1 MNAPPTFES
10 FILFDGEKKIT
21 REQDT
26 KVPNAAIFTLNKED
40 HTLGNMIRHQ
50 LLKDP
55 NVIFSGYKNPS
66 PFENK
71 VWLNP
76 SISVV
81 QNEHFNCQ
89 VIIRVQTTS
98 DYNPTDAFMNAL
110 TDLISELSLFEERFK
125 EGLREKQ
132 EGVE

>member
-1 MNAPPTFES
+1 MN
-10 FILFDGEKKIT
+10 
-21 REQDT
+21 
-26 KVPNAAIFTLNKED
+26 
-40 HTLGNMIRHQ
+40 
-50 LLKDP
+50 
-55 NVIFSGYKNPS
+55 
-66 PFENK
+66 
-71 VWLNP
+71 
-76 SISVV
+76 
-81 QNEHFNCQ
+81 FNIQ